1 MDEIYHQ
8 ILQFCHH
15 LSFLRESKYKYNVFQ
30 ISGYQMGYVQ
40 YDLISINRSWE
51 LKQRVYH
58 HEKHACGHLSLQ
70 LHLEDSKYVRPHNI
84 LPN

>member
-1 MDEIYHQ
+1 MDQIYHK

-15 LSFLRESKYKYNVFQ
+15 LSFLRESKYNVFQ

-40 YDLISINRSWE
+40 YYLISINRSWE
-51 LKQRVYH
+51 FKQRVYH
-58 HEKHACGHLSLQ
+58 NEKYSCSHLSPQ